1 MVEEATMKVTSSL
14 RQNLTYVQ
22 QYQIEYVIAI
32 NIIRIR
38 KRHLVELKPNWKNY
52 LDLNNDF
59 KSLTKIKAVFESLNI
74 QKESE
79 IYFFYLLMETR
90 PKLYENK
97 EVARR
102 ALEPHKKNNSDVY
115 AATEVFIRVFSEE
128 MAPIPQKKY
137 DLFF

>member
-1 MVEEATMKVTSSL
+1 MYQGAIWPFDIVNHKMVEEATMKVTSSL

-59 KSLTKIKAVFESLNI
+59 KSLN
-74 QKESE
+74 
-79 IYFFYLLMETR
+79 
-90 PKLYENK
+90 
-97 EVARR
+97 
-102 ALEPHKKNNSDVY
+102 
-115 AATEVFIRVFSEE
+115 
-128 MAPIPQKKY
+128 
-137 DLFF
+137 

>member
-1 MVEEATMKVTSSL
+1 M
-14 RQNLTYVQ
+14 
-22 QYQIEYVIAI
+22 
-32 NIIRIR
+32 
-38 KRHLVELKPNWKNY
+38 
-52 LDLNNDF
+52 
-59 KSLTKIKAVFESLNI
+59 TKIKAVFESLNI

-115 AATEVFIRVFSEE
+115 AATEVFIRVF
-128 MAPIPQKKY
+128 QKKWPRY
-137 DLFF
+137 LRKNMIFFLIVAFQHIYFVRYLSIFRRILMGMNIFVNLKNIIRNCIKKWMSCWIFFMKKQAMNYF

>member
-1 MVEEATMKVTSSL
+1 M
-14 RQNLTYVQ
+14 
-22 QYQIEYVIAI
+22 
-32 NIIRIR
+32 
-38 KRHLVELKPNWKNY
+38 
-52 LDLNNDF
+52 
-59 KSLTKIKAVFESLNI
+59 FESLNI

-115 AATEVFIRVFSEE
+115 AATEVFYTCFF
-128 MAPIPQKKY
+128 QKKWPRY
-137 DLFF
+137 LRKI

>member
-1 MVEEATMKVTSSL
+1 
-14 RQNLTYVQ
+14 
-22 QYQIEYVIAI
+22 
-32 NIIRIR
+32 
-38 KRHLVELKPNWKNY
+38 
-52 LDLNNDF
+52 DF

-137 DLFF
+137 DLFFNSSFSAHLFCTLFKHFSADINGY